1 MVLKYVIDMFLFCY
15 RSSCLYYSGCVKLCL
30 LAILVFVY
38 SPAIS
43 SGIEDP
49 VKKLMIFGDSL
60 TAGYGLEKTNS
71 FSEKLSMALKSRGRD
86 VKIIL
91 SSVSGD
97 TTSGG
102 KARIDW
108 ALAEKPDAVLI
119 ELGANDGLR
128 GINPKVSKS
137 NLDYIIKQLRKH
149 QVRTLLAGML
159 APPNLGRE
167 YGDEFNNIYSSL
179 AKKYDIL
186 YYPFFLEGVVAN
198 PQLNQADGIH
208 PNSIGVDEI
217 VKRML
222 PMIMKLVR

>member
-1 MVLKYVIDMFLFCY
+1 MFLKYVTDMFLFCY
-15 RSSCLYYSGCVKLCL
+15 RSRCFCYNGGVTLFL
-30 LAILVFVY
+30 LVILILLN
-38 SPAIS
+38 SSATS
-43 SGIEDP
+43 SGIEYP

-60 TAGYGLEKTNS
+60 TAGYGLERVNA
-71 FSEKLSMALKSRGRD
+71 FSEKLSRALKSRGHD
-86 VKIIL
+86 VQIIL

-108 ALAEKPDAVLI
+108 ALAEKPDAVLV

-128 GINPKVSKS
+128 GINPKVSQN
-137 NLDYIIKQLRKH
+137 NLDYIIKKLLKH
-149 QVRTLLAGML
+149 KVRTLLAGML

-167 YGDEFNNIYSSL
+167 YSDEFNNIYSSL
-179 AKKYDIL
+179 AKKYNIL
-186 YYPFFLEGVVAN
+186 FYPFFLEGVVAN

-208 PNSIGVDEI
+208 PNSRGVDEI